1 MIDGIKL
8 RQEVAENTAKSLLAV
23 DQAQIDSIVDAIIK
37 AKRIYVAGWGRAGN
51 NIKMLSMDC
60 SQIGLRTHI
69 VGDNSTPSIHEGD
82 ILIIGS
88 GSGRTASMQ
97 LFAKQAKEHGAK
109 VGLICGAYDSP
120 IEKMADL
127 TVHICDESHTN
138 GDYRATKGVLTE
150 AERLV
155 HADAFYPVMQTV
167 CDFIRAVVAEKIG
180 VTPEMM
186 HYNHNN
192 IE

>member
-1 MIDGIKL
+1 MNYTEELAKL
-8 RQEVAENTAKSLLAV
+8 ADHQHQLLTGV
-23 DQAQIDSIVDAIIK
+23 DMEEMLAMAQAILD

-60 SQIGLRTHI
+60 SQIGLHTHI

-82 ILIIGS
+82 ILVIGS
-88 GSGRTASMQ
+88 GSGKTASMQ
-97 LFAKQAKEHGAK
+97 LFAQQAKSHGAK
-109 VGLICGAYDSP
+109 IGLIVGAKDSP
-120 IEKMADL
+120 IEALSDV
-127 TVHICDESHTN
+127 TVHIVDSSNTN
-138 GDYRATKGVLTE
+138 GNYRATKGILSE

-167 CDFIRAVVAEKIG
+167 CDFIRAICAEKLG
-180 VTPEMM
+180 VTPEDMY
-186 HYNHNN
+186 YNHNN

>member
-1 MIDGIKL
+1 MNYTEELNKL
-8 RQEVAENTAKSLLAV
+8 AEHQRSLLTNVNMDEVLAM
-23 DQAQIDSIVDAIIK
+23 ADAIQE
-37 AKRIYVAGWGRAGN
+37 ANRIYVAGWGRAGN

-82 ILIIGS
+82 ILVIGS

-97 LFAKQAKEHGAK
+97 LFAEQAKSHGAK
-109 VGLICGAYDSP
+109 LGLIVGAVDSP

-127 TVHICDESHTN
+127 TIHIVDENHTN
-138 GDYRATKGVLTE
+138 GDYRGTKGVMTE
-150 AERLV
+150 TERLV

-167 CDFIRAVVAEKIG
+167 CDFIRAIIAERTG
-180 VTPEMM
+180 VTPEQMF
-186 HYNHNN
+186 YNHNN